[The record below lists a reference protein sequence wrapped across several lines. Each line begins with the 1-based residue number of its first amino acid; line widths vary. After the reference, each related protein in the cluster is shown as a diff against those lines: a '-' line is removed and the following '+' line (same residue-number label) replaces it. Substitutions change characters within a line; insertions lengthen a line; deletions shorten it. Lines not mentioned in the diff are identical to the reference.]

1 MRSRSRTQERNEMAT
16 VIIPI
21 VFHGPTRGESSAD
34 VAGDTIAGCFDLI
47 EERFPGLKE
56 LVIDPSSGSIH
67 KFVKV
72 TLNGELLDRTPEVLA
87 RAVSAKDEIEVIAA
101 IAGG

>member
-1 MRSRSRTQERNEMAT
+1 MAK

-21 VFHGPTRGESSAD
+21 LFQGPTRGEAEA
-34 VAGDTIAGCFDLI
+34 VVEGATIADCFDLV
-47 EERFPGLKE
+47 EAKYPGLKE
-56 LVIDPSSGSIH
+56 MVIDPSTGEIH

-72 TLNGELLDRTPEVLA
+72 TLNGELLARDTQTLA
-87 RAVSAKDEIEVIAA
+87 QSVGADDELEIIAA

>member
-1 MRSRSRTQERNEMAT
+1 MAN

-21 VFHGPTRGESSAD
+21 VFHGPTRGESSA
-34 VAGDTIAGCFDLI
+34 VVSGDTIAACFDLI
-47 EERFPGLKE
+47 EEKFPGLRE
-56 LVIDPSSGSIH
+56 LVIDPATGSVH

-72 TLNGELLDRTPEVLA
+72 TLNGELLARDPATLA
-87 RAVSAKDEIEVIAA
+87 QAVTETDEIEVIAA

>member
-1 MRSRSRTQERNEMAT
+1 MAT

-21 VFHGPTRGESSAD
+21 VFHGPTRGESSA
-34 VAGDTIAGCFDLI
+34 VVPGDTIASCFDLI
-47 EERFPGLKE
+47 EEKFPGLRE
-56 LVIDPSSGSIH
+56 LIVDPATGSVH

-72 TLNGELLDRTPEVLA
+72 TLNGELLARDPATLA
-87 RAVSAKDEIEVIAA
+87 QSVSATDEIEVIAA

>member
-1 MRSRSRTQERNEMAT
+1 MAK

-21 VFHGPTRGESSAD
+21 LFQGPTRGEGEAVVD
-34 VAGDTIAGCFDLI
+34 GGTIIDCFDLV
-47 EERFPGLKE
+47 EERFPGLRE
-56 LVIDPSSGSIH
+56 LVIDPDTGEIH

-72 TLNGELLDRTPEVLA
+72 TLNGELLDRDQATLA
-87 RAVSAKDEIEVIAA
+87 RTVGAEDELEIIAA

>member
-1 MRSRSRTQERNEMAT
+1 MAK

-21 VFHGPTRGESSAD
+21 IFQAPTRGESSAD
-34 VAGDTIAGCFDLI
+34 VDGETIRACFDLV
-47 EERFPGLKE
+47 EEKFAGLRE
-56 LVIDPSSGSIH
+56 LVIDPATGEIH

-72 TLNGELLDRTPEVLA
+72 TLNGELLDRDPATLA
-87 RAVSAKDEIEVIAA
+87 QAVTASDEIEVIAA

>member
-1 MRSRSRTQERNEMAT
+1 MAT

-21 VFHGPTRGESSAD
+21 VFHGPTRGESRAD
-34 VAGDTIAGCFDLI
+34 VPGDTIASCFDLI
-47 EERFPGLKE
+47 EEKFPGLRE
-56 LVIDPSSGSIH
+56 LIVDPVTGSVH

-72 TLNGELLDRTPEVLA
+72 TLNGELLARDPATLA
-87 RAVSAKDEIEVIAA
+87 QLVSATDEIEVIAA

>member
-1 MRSRSRTQERNEMAT
+1 MAK

-21 VFHGPTRGESSAD
+21 VFQGPTRGASSAE
-34 VAGDTIAGCFDLI
+34 VAGESIAACFDLV
-47 EERFPGLKE
+47 EAQFPGLRE
-56 LVIDPSSGSIH
+56 LVIDPQTGSIH

-72 TLNGELLDRTPEVLA
+72 TVNGELLDRDPATLA
-87 RAVSAKDEIEVIAA
+87 QGVSADDEIEIIAA

>member
-1 MRSRSRTQERNEMAT
+1 MPK

-21 VFHGPTRGESSAD
+21 VFQGPTRGASSAD
-34 VAGDTIAGCFDLI
+34 VAGDTIAGCFDLV
-47 EERFPGLKE
+47 EERFPGVRE
-56 LVIDPSSGSIH
+56 LVIDPATGSIH

-72 TLNGELLDRTPEVLA
+72 TLNGELLDRDPATLA
-87 RAVSAKDEIEVIAA
+87 QSVSAEDEIEVIAA

>member
-1 MRSRSRTQERNEMAT
+1 MAK

-21 VFHGPTRGESSAD
+21 LFQGPTRGEGEAI
-34 VAGDTIAGCFDLI
+34 VEGTTIVDCFDRV
-47 EERFPGLKE
+47 EARHPGLKE
-56 LVIDPSSGSIH
+56 MVIDPETGEIH

-72 TLNGELLDRTPEVLA
+72 MLNGELLERDVETLRQPIGPD
-87 RAVSAKDEIEVIAA
+87 DELEIIAA

>member
-1 MRSRSRTQERNEMAT
+1 MAR

-21 VFHGPTRGESSAD
+21 VFQGPTRGESQAD
-34 VAGDTIAGCFDLI
+34 VDGATIVECFDRV

-56 LVIDPSSGSIH
+56 LVIDPASGAIH

-72 TLNGELLDRTPEVLA
+72 TLNGTLLERDPATLA
-87 RAVSAKDEIEVIAA
+87 QSVTAEDEIEVIAA

>member
-1 MRSRSRTQERNEMAT
+1 MAK

-21 VFHGPTRGESSAD
+21 IFQAPTRGESSAD
-34 VAGDTIAGCFDLI
+34 VDGETIRACFDLV
-47 EERFPGLKE
+47 EEKFAG
-56 LVIDPSSGSIH
+56 LVIDPATGEIH

-72 TLNGELLDRTPEVLA
+72 TLNGELLDRDPATLA
-87 RAVSAKDEIEVIAA
+87 QAVTASDEIEVIAA